1 MPITPEDIASKQ
13 FSLTRGRGYDRDEVQ
28 AYLSQIS
35 SAYVAALDS
44 GREVPSRMLD
54 RLGQEVAAI
63 LRAANESGATLRQ
76 EAEEEAESLRRAA
89 IEEAEALRRQ
99 ARDDAIAERD
109 RSDKEVQSLI
119 VEARHRAQEIRDSAD
134 RESKQL
140 LDEAVIRYDRLQAHE
155 RELRERVD
163 AMERVLVML
172 RTEMGA
178 GSGEDSALQEEPSFS
193 SAKPEVVD
201 LTSDGETQSHQSTSK
216 PKARS
221 DEAPAT

>member
-1 MPITPEDIASKQ
+1 MPITPEDIASKK
-13 FSLTRGRGYDRDEVQ
+13 FSLTRGRGYDRDEVED
-28 AYLSQIS
+28 YLSRIS
-35 SAYVAALDS
+35 SEYVAALDS
-44 GREVPSRMLD
+44 GHEAPSRMLD

-63 LRAANESGATLRQ
+63 LRAANESGATLRR

-109 RSDKEVQSLI
+109 KTDKEMRALI
-119 VEARHRAQEIRDSAD
+119 EDARRRAQEIRDSAD

-140 LDEAVIRYDRLQAHE
+140 LDEAIGRYDRLQAHE

-178 GSGEDSALQEEPSFS
+178 GSGEDSTLQEEPSFS
-193 SAKPEVVD
+193 SATPEVVD
-201 LTSDGETQSHQSTSK
+201 LTSDGETQSQHSTSK

-221 DEAPAT
+221 DEASAT

>member
-1 MPITPEDIASKQ
+1 MPITSEDIASKR
-13 FSLTRGRGYDRDEVQ
+13 FSLTRGRGHDRGEVQ
-28 AYLSQIS
+28 AYLSEIS

-44 GREVPSRMLD
+44 GREAPSRMLD

-63 LRAANESGATLRQ
+63 LSAANESGATLRR

-99 ARDDAIAERD
+99 ARDDAIAARD
-109 RSDKEVQSLI
+109 KTDKDVRSLI
-119 VEARHRAQEIRDSAD
+119 ENARHKAQEIRDTAD

-140 LDEAVIRYDRLQAHE
+140 LDNAISRYDRLQAHE

-178 GSGEDSALQEEPSFS
+178 GSGEDSTLQEEPSFS

-201 LTSDGETQSHQSTSK
+201 LKSDGETQSQHGTSK

-221 DEAPAT
+221 DEASAT